1 MAVAWASGYDPAAT
15 QVMTARQMYDQAFAL
30 VKQGDQ
36 AGALETLITLFQ
48 RYPRTSWAIK
58 ARGLSRSL
66 EAQISKTYDP
76 QETLAAYTFKEPE
89 NLSTGGSEDLQKM
102 AEEVLSSPEV
112 AEELLAPPPAP
123 KPAAPPTAIA
133 AAPPAPTVVMPAIVP
148 PASTVGTVEEA
159 KSAPPSAAPPTS
171 KPAIPPAPAPAPAP
185 VPIVAD
191 ASVPAS
197 TPRPEP
203 VAPPPPT
210 VVAAAPIP
218 APAPEPKRE
227 EPKPTTAPVV
237 APVVA
242 PIVAPAP
249 IATPEPTA
257 PKPAAI
263 AVPLPVPVPTPAP
276 TPPPTPQPTPVPT
289 PKPAA
294 VPPPATGTQV
304 ASVAPLPPVSTGPTG
319 KATLTNQDIQAVLAD
334 KVVPIRFCFMK
345 GLEENPQMSG
355 EAIMMFTVEPNGR
368 VSKASIAKST
378 LNSPTA
384 EDCLE
389 RRVMR
394 LEFPAFDGPAV
405 TKQVPFRFT
414 H

>member
-1 MAVAWASGYDPAAT
+1 MSSLRGIRRVTFVVIAVLVATLAVAWAAGYDPAAT

-36 AGALETLITLFQ
+36 SGALETLIYLFQ

-76 QETLAAYTFKEPE
+76 QETLAAYAFKEPE
-89 NLSTGGSEDLQKM
+89 TLSTAGSEDLQKM

-112 AEELLAPPPAP
+112 AEELIAPPPSVTP
-123 KPAAPPTAIA
+123 KPSAAP
-133 AAPPAPTVVMPAIVP
+133 APPPVVVMPAIVP
-148 PASTVGTVEEA
+148 PASTVGAVEEP
-159 KSAPPSAAPPTS
+159 KSAPKPPAAAPIVAAAPIPVATP
-171 KPAIPPAPAPAPAP
+171 KPEPPAP
-185 VPIVAD
+185 
-191 ASVPAS
+191 
-197 TPRPEP
+197 T
-203 VAPPPPT
+203 PPT
-210 VVAAAPIP
+210 VVAAVPVPI
-218 APAPEPKRE
+218 ATPEPRRE
-227 EPKPTTAPVV
+227 EPKPTPAPV
-237 APVVA
+237 
-242 PIVAPAP
+242 VAPAP
-249 IATPEPTA
+249 IATPEPPA

-263 AVPLPVPVPTPAP
+263 AAPIPVPVPTPAP
-276 TPPPTPQPTPVPT
+276 TPPPTPAPTPAPT

-294 VPPPATGTQV
+294 APPPATGTQV
-304 ASVAPLPPVSTGPTG
+304 ASVAAIPPVNTGPTG

-355 EAIMMFTVEPNGR
+355 EAVMMFTVEPNGR

-394 LEFPAFDGPAV
+394 MEFPAFDGPAV

>member
-1 MAVAWASGYDPAAT
+1 MLKVRGIRRVSFVVIAALLATLAVAWASGYDPAAT

-66 EAQISKTYDP
+66 EAQISKAYDP
-76 QETLAAYTFKEPE
+76 QETLAAYAFKEPE
-89 NLSTGGSEDLQKM
+89 NLSTAGSEDLQKM

-112 AEELLAPPPAP
+112 AEELLAPPPSP
-123 KPAAPPTAIA
+123 KPTAAPVAVA
-133 AAPPAPTVVMPAIVP
+133 DAPPVVMPAIVP

-159 KSAPPSAAPPTS
+159 KSPPKPAAPAPVPVVVAAPIPVSTP
-171 KPAIPPAPAPAPAP
+171 KPEPPAPAP
-185 VPIVAD
+185 
-191 ASVPAS
+191 
-197 TPRPEP
+197 
-203 VAPPPPT
+203 PT
-210 VVAAAPIP
+210 VVAVAPIP
-218 APAPEPKRE
+218 AATPEPKRE
-227 EPKPTTAPVV
+227 EPKPT
-237 APVVA
+237 
-242 PIVAPAP
+242 PAP
-249 IATPEPTA
+249 IATPEPPA

-263 AVPLPVPVPTPAP
+263 AAPLPVPVPTPAP
-276 TPPPTPQPTPVPT
+276 TPLPTPPPTPAPT
-289 PKPAA
+289 PKPVA

-304 ASVAPLPPVSTGPTG
+304 ASVAPLPPVATGPTG
-319 KATLTNQDIQAVLAD
+319 KSSLTNQDIQAVLAD

-355 EAIMMFTVEPNGR
+355 EAIMMFTVEPNGI
-368 VSKASIAKST
+368 VSKASISKST

-394 LEFPAFDGPAV
+394 LQFPAFDGPAV

>member
-1 MAVAWASGYDPAAT
+1 MRRVVLVVIAALLATIAVAWAQGYDPAAT

-30 VKQGDQ
+30 VRQGDQ
-36 AGALETLITLFQ
+36 AGALETLIFLFQ

-76 QETLAAYTFKEPE
+76 QETLAAYAFKEPE
-89 NLSTGGSEDLQKM
+89 NLSTGGTEDLQKM

-123 KPAAPPTAIA
+123 PSSAPKPSAAPPVIA
-133 AAPPAPTVVMPAIVP
+133 AAPSAPTVVMPAIVP
-148 PASTVGTVEEA
+148 PASTVGAVEEP
-159 KSAPPSAAPPTS
+159 KSAPKPAAPAVAVAPILVATP
-171 KPAIPPAPAPAPAP
+171 KPEPPA
-185 VPIVAD
+185 
-191 ASVPAS
+191 
-197 TPRPEP
+197 
-203 VAPPPPT
+203 PPPT
-210 VVAAAPIP
+210 VVAVAPIP
-218 APAPEPKRE
+218 VATPEPKRE
-227 EPKPTTAPVV
+227 EPKPTPAPV
-237 APVVA
+237 
-242 PIVAPAP
+242 IAPAP
-249 IATPEPTA
+249 VATPEPPA

-263 AVPLPVPVPTPAP
+263 AAPLPVPVPTPAP
-276 TPPPTPQPTPVPT
+276 TPLPTPPPTPAPT

-319 KATLTNQDIQAVLAD
+319 KATLTNQDIQTVLAD

-355 EAIMMFTVEPNGR
+355 EAVMMFTVEPTGR
-368 VSKASIAKST
+368 VSKANVAKST

-394 LEFPAFDGPAV
+394 MQFPAFDGPAV

-414 H
+414 N